1 MKEECNNTEAQ
12 LKTVPIQDIL
22 QEPDKIKKKKEEWE
36 DKLHNPKQDPE
47 DSREQNLVKNLVKLH
62 DKFKRKYEEEMEEM
76 YTNWNAGLTKD
87 GKSKTFDYTFDRKAT
102 VAYADV
108 EKMIDDGLCTGNFEA
123 IDELYN
129 NVINGTC
136 KHLGHSGPGG
146 YPSKRD
152 RCAVAKRVKDKQ
164 KTKES
169 KKTWDNQKGRKSKKP
184 KVVYKTVYKCKRRKP
199 QEPRSKSGIYQ
210 DKHDKKL
217 WQFSTASNDGFL
229 NGCSPFAVLFNL
241 HNCDDKAIVLS
252 WVTKKPT
259 IIYTQEGNQL
269 VPKVRLHI
277 DTDGEMAGEYCAKYA
292 LKPNQP
298 RLSHSDTMLAA
309 MANLQPENAV
319 TTGTFAR
326 MYNKVSQIG
335 PQPIFQCVHM
345 NFNLPPVIK
354 NLNVK
359 DCSVL
364 GISVVEKQSGGS
376 KETENEEPMGIEYA
390 MPSPLEKFNRRWDD
404 KVQCPKNIKAEDY
417 RQEMSVKEFCDRFN
431 VNWRKGNDD
440 STCCLHL
447 SERRDRTE
455 SMYYP
460 IRMKPHL
467 TERNANP
474 NSPRYWLYC
483 RHLCLWLIPCK
494 TIADLMPESNLE
506 EAELEVYWIN
516 KYDDILCK
524 DDLALLSKWARV

>member
-1 MKEECNNTEAQ
+1 
-12 LKTVPIQDIL
+12 
-22 QEPDKIKKKKEEWE
+22 
-36 DKLHNPKQDPE
+36 
-47 DSREQNLVKNLVKLH
+47 
-62 DKFKRKYEEEMEEM
+62 
-76 YTNWNAGLTKD
+76 
-87 GKSKTFDYTFDRKAT
+87 
-102 VAYADV
+102 
-108 EKMIDDGLCTGNFEA
+108 
-123 IDELYN
+123 
-129 NVINGTC
+129 
-136 KHLGHSGPGG
+136 
-146 YPSKRD
+146 
-152 RCAVAKRVKDKQ
+152 
-164 KTKES
+164 
-169 KKTWDNQKGRKSKKP
+169 
-184 KVVYKTVYKCKRRKP
+184 
-199 QEPRSKSGIYQ
+199 
-210 DKHDKKL
+210 
-217 WQFSTASNDGFL
+217 
-229 NGCSPFAVLFNL
+229 
-241 HNCDDKAIVLS
+241 
-252 WVTKKPT
+252 
-259 IIYTQEGNQL
+259 
-269 VPKVRLHI
+269 
-277 DTDGEMAGEYCAKYA
+277 
-292 LKPNQP
+292 
-298 RLSHSDTMLAA
+298 MLAA
-309 MANLQPENAV
+309 MVNLQPENAV

-364 GISVVEKQSGGS
+364 GISMVEKQSGGS
-376 KETENEEPMGIEYA
+376 KETENEEPMGIGYA
-390 MPSPLEKFNRRWDD
+390 MPNPLEKFNRRWDD

-483 RHLCLWLIPCK
+483 KHLCLWLIPCK
-494 TIADLMPESNLE
+494 TIADLMPQSNLE
-506 EAELEVYWIN
+506 EAQLEVYWIN

-524 DDLALLSKWARV
+524 DDLALLPKWARVYHNKYHKDKESESDTDEEEDNINLDTEEEPANTEINSDAESNPEDMDADPRAKRAENEFYQNPDD